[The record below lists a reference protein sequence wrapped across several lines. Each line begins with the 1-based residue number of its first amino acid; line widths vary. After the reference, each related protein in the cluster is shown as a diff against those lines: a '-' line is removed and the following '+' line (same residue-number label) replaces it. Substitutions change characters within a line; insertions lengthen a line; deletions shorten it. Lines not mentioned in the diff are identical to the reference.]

1 MTSLLTTLSPDLETL
16 LRLGM
21 AVVCGL
27 AVGFNRAH
35 HGSLP
40 HPNRLRVHVLVGLS
54 ACLMVLAAGH
64 GLEARSRAIQGVAT
78 GVGFLGAGEILV
90 TPPRGGHQPPEVR
103 GLSSAASIWFT
114 AALGV
119 TVAAARPGLALVALV
134 LALITLS
141 DRRPGGGRDKA
152 DPRLDGSPPERGPGE
167 TGGREWPGSA
177 RGRAHPGRVDSRGSG
192 QDERG
197 GGPTGGDQPAGSK
210 TKKRS
215 GVGLYGSR
223 TSRRAA
229 PPGPASRSPDS

>member
-1 MTSLLTTLSPDLETL
+1 MTSMSMTSMSMTSMFSSLIPDLETL

-21 AVVCGL
+21 AVLCGL

-35 HGSLP
+35 HGNLP

-64 GLEARSRAIQGVAT
+64 GADARSRAIQGVAS

-90 TPPRGGHQPPEVR
+90 APPRRGGHQPPEVH

-141 DRRPGGGRDKA
+141 DRRPGGG
-152 DPRLDGSPPERGPGE
+152 GPEGN
-167 TGGREWPGSA
+167 GGNG
-177 RGRAHPGRVDSRGSG
+177 GSG
-192 QDERG
+192 GSG
-197 GGPTGGDQPAGSK
+197 GSGGTGNR
-210 TKKRS
+210 TTIS
-215 GVGLYGSR
+215 G
-223 TSRRAA
+223 
-229 PPGPASRSPDS
+229 ASHPSDSAHR